1 MSKGEFV
8 HDFDFENLHPNES
21 EKNGTVHVQYVYVY
35 SFLKHTHT
43 MLRDAIKKLT
53 DIITFLSLKSL

>member
-1 MSKGEFV
+1 MQLGMSKGEFV

-21 EKNGTVHVQYVYVY
+21 EKNGTVHVQYVY

-43 MLRDAIKKLT
+43 MLRDAIKNLPT
-53 DIITFLSLKSL
+53 S

>member
-1 MSKGEFV
+1 MSKGELV

-21 EKNGTVHVQYVYVY
+21 EKNGTVHVQYVY

-43 MLRDAIKKLT
+43 MLRDAIKNLPT
-53 DIITFLSLKSL
+53 S